1 MTTLLGLVAIYFIIH
16 AIVILIQNHP
26 QKTGYE
32 IGVLVTGVACVALMI
47 IGAAAGSN

>member
-1 MTTLLGLVAIYFIIH
+1 MATLIGLVAVYFIIH

-32 IGVLVTGVACVALMI
+32 IGVLVTAVACFVLI
-47 IGAAAGSN
+47 LIGAASN